1 MPSSCWCH
9 IAAISVL
16 AWEWPVC
23 IPYSDREPRVEGP
36 LPSSPVFRDSSMELT
51 EKPRARVAVR
61 RRQAPV
67 MNAKRTFTSCT
78 QLTRGSRQILHGA
91 LTPISTS
98 DHRELRGNCLG
109 PGMGRR
115 NTSYQ
120 VSPVAVT
127 DANEYR
133 EGKLI
138 SSISTGWVP
147 VSFT

>member
-1 MPSSCWCH
+1 M
-9 IAAISVL
+9 
-16 AWEWPVC
+16 
-23 IPYSDREPRVEGP
+23 
-36 LPSSPVFRDSSMELT
+36 
-51 EKPRARVAVR
+51 
-61 RRQAPV
+61 

-138 SSISTGWVP
+138 SSISTGVGTCFIHLTH
-147 VSFT
+147 SC